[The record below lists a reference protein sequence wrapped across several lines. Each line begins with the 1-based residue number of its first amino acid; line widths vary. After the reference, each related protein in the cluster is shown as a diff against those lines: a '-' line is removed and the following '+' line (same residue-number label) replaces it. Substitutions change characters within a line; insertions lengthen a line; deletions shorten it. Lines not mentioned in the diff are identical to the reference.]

1 MDNMNLYEAFRAV
14 PKEAQKTIG
23 AGKLKGFTD
32 INPMWRI
39 KLLTETFGPCGI
51 GWYTEVEDKWV
62 EEQAGEA
69 AVFLKVALY
78 IKVDGEWSKP
88 IIGIGGSKLCGK
100 GQGDG
105 INDEATKMAYTDALS
120 ICCKMLGM
128 AADIYYSKDSKSRDN
143 LTKYD
148 TVQQKSSVDTAI
160 DAVPACTSPED
171 LALVWERFS
180 PEFGS
185 NDAFVLAVRNSPMN
199 RG

>member
-1 MDNMNLYEAFRAV
+1 MKNMALYEAFRSV
-14 PKEAQKTIG
+14 PKDAQKTIG

-39 KLLTETFGPCGI
+39 KALTETFGACGI
-51 GWYTEVEDKWV
+51 GWYTEVTDKWV

-128 AADIYYSKDSKSRDN
+128 AADIYYSKDGRSRDN

-148 TVQQKSSVDTAI
+148 TVQKSSLDTAI
-160 DAVPACTSPED
+160 DAVHACTSPED

-180 PEFGS
+180 PEFGD